1 MRHQLFPRV
10 RKNPF
15 ALSAMTALTASLAGL
30 ALPAS
35 AQSSV
40 TIYGLIDVAVGQ
52 YDGPSRG
59 TIMNTGATSRLGFR
73 GAEDLGGG
81 LKAIFQLEHQFNPD
95 DGTQYNPSAFFS
107 GRSTVGLEG
116 FFGRV
121 TLGREVNASHY
132 VEAGADPFGQDG
144 LPAGYGARGG
154 ISQANGGP
162 GQIDTVR
169 TNNSINWAYTLGSFT
184 FRAQGAMR
192 EGADPTGNKPYSASV
207 IYASGPLQLGIS
219 TLNPSKVND
228 NWSYVS
234 GQYDFNVAR
243 LFAGFGEGRNT
254 FDQKMRNGMV
264 GVLVPVGPWQLKA
277 SYSHTEAD
285 GNSIQDRV
293 AMGAFYFLSKRTVV
307 YGEATNDKR
316 AGDYAYGIRGWQP
329 STGSIIKINGTGYDV
344 GLRHYF

>member
-1 MRHQLFPRV
+1 
-10 RKNPF
+10 
-15 ALSAMTALTASLAGL
+15 MTALATSLSGL
-30 ALPAS
+30 ALPAA

-40 TIYGLIDVAVGQ
+40 TIYGLMDVAVGQ
-52 YDGPSRG
+52 YDGVKKT

-81 LKAIFQLEHQFNPD
+81 LKAIFQLEHQLNPD
-95 DGTQYNPSAFFS
+95 DGTMYNPSAFFS

-116 FFGRV
+116 FFGRI

-169 TNNSINWAYTLGSFT
+169 TNNSVNYAYTLGAFT
-184 FRAQGAMR
+184 FRAQGAFR
-192 EGADPTGNKPYSASV
+192 EGSDPTGNSPYSASL

-243 LFAGFGEGRNT
+243 LFAGYGEGRNT
-254 FDQKMRNGMV
+254 YDQKMRNGML
-264 GVLVPVGPWQLKA
+264 GVLVPIGPWQVKA
-277 SYSHTEAD
+277 TYSRTEAN
-285 GNSIQDRV
+285 GESIQDRF
-293 AMGAFYFLSKRTVV
+293 ALGGYYYLSKRTIV
-307 YGEATNDKR
+307 YAETTNDSK
-316 AGDYAYGIRGWQP
+316 AGQFIYGTSGWQRP
-329 STGSIIKINGTGYDV
+329 GTPVNFTGTGYDV